1 MGTKTM
7 PFVAKPIKISKSVE
21 EILNGFAKSRTL
33 SLSLIQRAQI
43 VISASKGKN
52 NKEISDEVGLNQDS
66 VSRWRTRWI
75 KNAEQLED
83 IEEKSPKNL
92 HEAVGNLL
100 KDAPRPGCPCDFTE
114 VQIIQIL
121 EIACRHPS
129 EFGHESSHWS
139 LPQLA
144 KVVVELGIVD
154 SISPA
159 SIGRFLKY
167 GANSTTQGKILATLN
182 R

>member
-1 MGTKTM
+1 MGEKSM
-7 PFVAKPIKISKSVE
+7 PFVAKPIKLSTEVE
-21 EILNGFAKSRTL
+21 SILNGFAKSRTL
-33 SLSLIQRAQI
+33 PLSQIQRAQI
-43 VISASKGKN
+43 VISASKGMN

-66 VSRWRTRWI
+66 VSRWRTRWL
-75 KNAEQLED
+75 KNVNIIEET
-83 IEEKSPKNL
+83 EEKSPKNL
-92 HEAVGNLL
+92 HEIVENLL

-144 KVVVELGIVD
+144 KAVIELGIVA
-154 SISPA
+154 SISSA
-159 SIGRFLKY
+159 SVGRFLKY
-167 GANSTTQGKILATLN
+167 GSNTTAQSKILATLN

>member
-1 MGTKTM
+1 M
-7 PFVAKPIKISKSVE
+7 PFVATSIKISSRVE

-33 SLSLIQRAQI
+33 PLNQIQRAQI
-43 VISASKGKN
+43 VIAANEGKN
-52 NKEISDEVGLNQDS
+52 NKEISKEVGLNQDS
-66 VSRWRTRWI
+66 VSRWRIRWANNSNQLDEI
-75 KNAEQLED
+75 EQKNPQD
-83 IEEKSPKNL
+83 L
-92 HEAVGNLL
+92 HNAVVCLL
-100 KDAPRPGCPCDFTE
+100 KDAPRPGCPCEFTE

-121 EIACRHPS
+121 EIACRQPC
-129 EFGHESSHWS
+129 EFGYETSHWS

-144 KVVVELGIVD
+144 KAVVALGIVE

-167 GANSTTQGKILATLN
+167 GSDTTAQGKILAALN